1 MTVPSSS
8 SEELLETQIINAVY
22 INILN
27 NLLAER
33 FIHRDIVSLLYVVL
47 LNMNWSAGFFI
58 GTLRN
63 SRKTLIVTPIYSC
76 F

>member
-47 LNMNWSAGFFI
+47 LNMN
-58 GTLRN
+58 
-63 SRKTLIVTPIYSC
+63 
-76 F
+76 

>member
-27 NLLAER
+27 NLLAES

-47 LNMNWSAGFFI
+47 LNMN
-58 GTLRN
+58 
-63 SRKTLIVTPIYSC
+63 
-76 F
+76 